1 MDKTSALSLP
11 ELNFPRFEHR
21 IQEENGQHKIF
32 DPARKR
38 FVALTP
44 EEWVRQHVIAY
55 LSGSRGYPLSLLMV
69 EKEFSYNQLNKRA
82 DIVACNNKGVPIL
95 MVECK
100 SHDVEISQEVFDQ
113 IVRYNF
119 TMQVKV
125 LVITNGINT
134 YCCSLES
141 GNYKALEEIPEYR
154 ELIGE

>member
-1 MDKTSALSLP
+1 MNNTLVPSLP
-11 ELNFPRFEHR
+11 ELNFPQFNHK

-32 DPARKR
+32 DPARKK

-55 LSGSRGYPLSLLMV
+55 LHGGKGYPLSLLMV
-69 EKEFSYNQLNKRA
+69 EKEFTYNQLSKRA
-82 DIVACNNKGVPIL
+82 DIIACNNKGAPIL

-100 SHDVEISQEVFDQ
+100 SHEVVISQEVFDQ
-113 IVRYNF
+113 IVRYNLK
-119 TMQVKV
+119 MQVKI

-134 YCCSLES
+134 YCCSLEGGS
-141 GNYKALEEIPEYR
+141 YKALEEIPEYK